1 MSDVP
6 TLGTLLEAI
15 KDSTMRSIRV
25 CAPARIESYD
35 ATTQSCS
42 VQPLIYDGE
51 LDEDGVRQVARL
63 PVITNVP
70 VMHLGGN
77 GFQITVPVAVGD
89 TVLILFT
96 DRSLDRWLS
105 RGGEVDPGTD
115 QTHHMSDAIAIP
127 GLRDFAHA
135 LSTAPTD
142 RIRIGY
148 GSAAAKI
155 DITATEIQ
163 AGGTAALALK
173 SDLDT
178 FRTVFNAHI
187 HSGVT
192 TGPGSSAISTTLL
205 SAPTGTSVLKGG

>member
-6 TLGTLLEAI
+6 TLGTLLEAMR
-15 KDSTMRSIRV
+15 DSTMRSIRV

-35 ATTQSCS
+35 SATQSCS

-51 LDEDGVRQVARL
+51 LDEDDIRQVVRL

-70 VMHLGGN
+70 VMHVGGN

-96 DRSLDRWLS
+96 DRSLDRWLA

-155 DITATEIQ
+155 DITATEIL
-163 AGGTAALALK
+163 AGGSEPLVTRAEFLKHTHLTAGPTGTPVAPSIITPGQEALAA
-173 SDLDT
+173 T
-178 FRTVFNAHI
+178 F
-187 HSGVT
+187 
-192 TGPGSSAISTTLL
+192 P
-205 SAPTGTSVLKGG
+205 GTSVLKGG